1 MFRPFSQNLKGVEVG
16 SLDRFFENNTF
27 YKKPKVTD
35 KIEGNGEII
44 SNNTIMNFPDS
55 KKYKVELPD
64 PFTFATLCENLYYK
78 DFSQLLS
85 DIGNVLKQE
94 IKTIIKSGCDIIQF
108 NAPSLT
114 QVKDNDIMNQIR
126 DIYKEMLAGVNI
138 ETYVNVYFSDIKD
151 VYKHI
156 LDFKVYGI
164 GIDLINSNINEV
176 KEYGV
181 PKSITFGCINAQN
194 TLLENP
200 KNIANNIRKIL
211 EQIDITEYGISTNC
225 DLEFVP
231 EEFAQK
237 KVHIIGN
244 TLKILKDGK

>member
-27 YKKPKVTD
+27 YKKPKVIG
-35 KIEGNGEII
+35 KIEGDGKII

-55 KKYKVELPD
+55 VKYKVELPD
-64 PFTFATLCENLYYK
+64 PFTFAALCENLYYK

-94 IKTIIKSGCDIIQF
+94 IETIMKSGCDIIQF
-108 NAPSLT
+108 NAPALT
-114 QVKDNDIMNQIR
+114 QVKDSDIINQIKDKYR
-126 DIYKEMLAGVNI
+126 EMLTGVNI

-151 VYKHI
+151 IYKHI
-156 LDFKVYGI
+156 LDFGVYGI
-164 GIDLINSNINEV
+164 GVDLINSNINEV

-181 PKSITFGCINAQN
+181 PKSIIFGCINAQN
-194 TLLENP
+194 TLLEDP
-200 KNIANNIRKIL
+200 KNIAEDILKIL
-211 EQIDITEYGISTNC
+211 EQINIIEYGVSTNC

-244 TLKILKDGK
+244 TLKILKEGR